1 MWSKVRDWGAS
12 IGMFLVSAALGVVAA
27 NQVFEASRLL
37 FPILIPVNPQEMSAW
52 NRLMVTGDRLVRGG
66 CRHHA
71 SLHASAAGPRALVAA
86 VPLDLAGRG
95 DSHRAGEFGD
105 IRHARPLREGAP
117 NVGASPPIRLVSD

>member
-52 NRLMVTGDRLVRGG
+52 NRLMVTV
-66 CRHHA
+66 
-71 SLHASAAGPRALVAA
+71 PRVLLIVLGIAWFGA
-86 VPLDLAGRG
+86 VVVTMHLYTRAPLDLGR
-95 DSHRAGEFGD
+95 SWRLFRWTLLVEVILIA
-105 IRHARPLREGAP
+105 L
-117 NVGASPPIRLVSD
+117 ASLVIYGMPGL